1 MSRRRVDLAPV
12 AGVGVTYHLT
22 VRARV
27 RALRARVCVGWH
39 GVAFALGVLV
49 SVHGAASVAHAQQQ
63 HALIITGLGGEAIYR
78 DAFFG
83 VAVLLHDVAKGK
95 WNVADSSLIV
105 LTEDAARDAKRFDGR
120 ATKEAVAEAFL
131 RLSRRAKPG
140 DVVFVFLHGHGS
152 GQGPESRVNLPGVDP
167 SAADYATWLSGFA
180 RQTVV
185 FVNAASAS
193 GDFSRVLAGPRR
205 VILTATKSSVERN
218 DTRFA
223 TYFVRGLSSGEA
235 DINKDA
241 KVSVLEAFS
250 YAQREVA
257 REYETDGRML
267 TEHAL
272 LSDSTLAAT
281 VTFGGRVVSSGP
293 KVAALVAERQ
303 GLESQVAALRARK
316 DTMTASAYEAELERL
331 LIAIAEKT
339 RAIRAAGATPP

>member
-1 MSRRRVDLAPV
+1 MAPV
-12 AGVGVTYHLT
+12 AGVGMSCLT
-22 VRARV
+22 VRSRV
-27 RALRARVCVGWH
+27 RRGLRSA
-39 GVAFALGVLV
+39 AFGIGMLV
-49 SVHGAASVAHAQQQ
+49 SVHNTASVAHAQQQ
-63 HALIITGLGGEAIYR
+63 HVLIITGLGGEATYR

-105 LTEDAARDAKRFDGR
+105 LTEDAARDPKRFDGR

-131 RLSRRAKPG
+131 KLARRAKPG

-152 GQGPESRVNLPGVDP
+152 GQGPESRVNLPGADP

-180 RQTVV
+180 QQTVV

-193 GDFSRVLAGPRR
+193 GDFARVLAGPRR
-205 VILTATKSSVERN
+205 VVLTATKSSVERN

-235 DINKDA
+235 DTNKDS

-250 YAQREVA
+250 YAQREVV
-257 REYETDGRML
+257 REYETDNRML
-267 TEHAL
+267 TEHAI
-272 LSDSTLAAT
+272 LSDSSLAAT
-281 VTFGGRVVSSGP
+281 VAFGGRAVSSDP

-316 DTMTASAYEAELERL
+316 DSMTASAYETELERL
-331 LIAIAEKT
+331 LIAIAERT
-339 RAIRAAGATPP
+339 QAIRAAGGTPP

>member
-1 MSRRRVDLAPV
+1 MAPV
-12 AGVGVTYHLT
+12 AGVGMMQYLRVSC
-22 VRARV
+22 VRSVV
-27 RALRARVCVGWH
+27 RCAAINSALVM
-39 GVAFALGVLV
+39 AL
-49 SVHGAASVAHAQQQ
+49 HAGASAAHAQQQ
-63 HALIITGLGGEAIYR
+63 HALIITGLGGEAAYR

-83 VAVLLHDVAKGK
+83 IAVLLHDVAKDK

-120 ATKEAVAEAFL
+120 ATKETVSEAFL
-131 RLSRRAKPG
+131 KLSRRAKPG

-152 GQGPESRVNLPGVDP
+152 GQGAESRVNLSGADP
-167 SAADYATWLSGFA
+167 SAADYATWLSGFTQ
-180 RQTVV
+180 QTVV

-193 GDFSRVLAGPRR
+193 GDFSRILAGPGR

-223 TYFVRGLSSGEA
+223 TYFARGLSSGEA
-235 DINKDA
+235 DTNKDG

-257 REYETDGRML
+257 REYETDNRML

-272 LSDSTLAAT
+272 LSDSSLAAT
-281 VTFGGRVVSSGP
+281 VAFGGRSVSSDP
-293 KVAALVAERQ
+293 RVAALVAERQ
-303 GLESQVAALRARK
+303 ALESQVAALRARK
-316 DTMTASAYEAELERL
+316 DSMTAAAYETELERL

-339 RAIRAAGATPP
+339 QAIRAAGGSPP